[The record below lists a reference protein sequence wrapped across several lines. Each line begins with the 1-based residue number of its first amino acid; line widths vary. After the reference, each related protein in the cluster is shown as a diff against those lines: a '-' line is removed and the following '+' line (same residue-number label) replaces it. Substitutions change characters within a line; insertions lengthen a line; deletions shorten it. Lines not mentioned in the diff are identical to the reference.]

1 MNNCSDTG
9 GSMAEKDKCGI
20 SDVSECAFYV
30 LKGDSLVLSVN
41 SVTMGAA
48 PVLTVTDCCNACLN
62 NPKVR

>member
-1 MNNCSDTG
+1 MT
-9 GSMAEKDKCGI
+9 EKDKCGI
-20 SDVSECAFYV
+20 SDASECAFYV
-30 LKGDSLVLSVN
+30 LQGDSLVLSVN